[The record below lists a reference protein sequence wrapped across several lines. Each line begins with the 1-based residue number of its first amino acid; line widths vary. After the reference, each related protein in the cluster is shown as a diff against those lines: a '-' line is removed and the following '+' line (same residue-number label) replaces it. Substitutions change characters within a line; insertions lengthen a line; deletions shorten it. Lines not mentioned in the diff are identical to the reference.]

1 MQVTYARAR
10 LFLGITTVG
19 TMGTLCAVALFLRL
33 PQQFFSI
40 SPINIAETAKGL
52 AIIVGLYAAIA
63 LPFDFIGGY
72 VLERVFNRDVPHLGN
87 FAYRLV
93 RGITGQGAVY
103 ICCGLS
109 LIEMHT
115 RFGNIGV
122 IMLFAVLQLI
132 LIAFQLPLAMFVGG
146 LRRTQSGLAG
156 QGPYGTGGITGILG
170 SEAVVLPM
178 HWKAVLS
185 SDQLN
190 VMESRRRY
198 AIASGLRRNGLMLA
212 LAWNVGG
219 FAISVSLAG
228 GTGSVA
234 SLLTTALYFSLT
246 SFVGL
251 LVLPKPSQT
260 AVLQTDAG
268 IINNG
273 NRDAL
278 VASIRALAGIQDGE
292 DRRHSAVQLIFHP
305 IPSVSLRTENTL
317 QNTNQLAAW
326 NAARLAIFLSW
337 AGLSFVSRAVH
348 CNVGRPDVWVLL
360 PCD

>member
-19 TMGTLCAVALFLRL
+19 SMVTLCALALVLRL
-33 PQQFFSI
+33 PQQFCSM
-40 SPINIAETAKGL
+40 SPTNIADTAKGL
-52 AIIVGLYAAIA
+52 TIVFGLYAALA

-72 VLERVFNRDVPHLGN
+72 VLERVLKRDVPQLGN

-93 RGITGQGAVY
+93 RGIFGQGVVY
-103 ICCGLS
+103 ISCGLA
-109 LIEMHT
+109 LIAMHT

-122 IMLFAVLQLI
+122 VVMFATLQLT
-132 LIAFQLPLAMFVGG
+132 LIVCQLPLAMFVGG
-146 LRRTQSGLAG
+146 LRRTKDGLSG

-170 SEAVVLPM
+170 SETVVLPM
-178 HWKAVLS
+178 HWKSLLS
-185 SDQLN
+185 SNQLTM
-190 VMESRRRY
+190 MESRRRY
-198 AIASGLRRNGLMLA
+198 AIASGLRRNGVLLA
-212 LAWNVGG
+212 LAWNIGG
-219 FAISVSLAG
+219 FAISVTLAG

-234 SLLTTALYFSLT
+234 SLLTTSLYFSLT

-251 LVLPKPSQT
+251 LVLPKPSQN

-268 IINNG
+268 VTDNG
-273 NRDAL
+273 NRDNLA
-278 VASIRALAGIQDGE
+278 AAIRALASIQDDE
-292 DRRHSAVQLIFHP
+292 DTRHSAVQLIFHP
-305 IPSVSLRTENTL
+305 IPAVSLRTANATSNTKHF
-317 QNTNQLAAW
+317 AAW

>member
-1 MQVTYARAR
+1 MTYARAR

-19 TMGTLCAVALFLRL
+19 SMVTLCVLALSLRL
-33 PQQFFSI
+33 PQQFFSM
-40 SPINIAETAKGL
+40 SPTNIADTVKGL
-52 AIIVGLYAAIA
+52 ALIFGLYAAVA

-72 VLERVFNRDVPHLGN
+72 LLERIFQRDVPQLGN

-93 RGITGQGAVY
+93 RGIFGQGIVY
-103 ICCGLS
+103 ISCGLA
-109 LIEMHT
+109 LIAMHT

-122 IMLFAVLQLI
+122 FVMFAALQLT
-132 LIAFQLPLAMFVGG
+132 LIVCQLPLAMFVGG
-146 LRRTQSGLAG
+146 LKRTQDGLSG

-170 SEAVVLPM
+170 SETVVLPM
-178 HWKAVLS
+178 HWKPILS
-185 SDQLN
+185 NKLLN
-190 VMESRRRY
+190 VMESRRSY
-198 AIASGLRRNGLMLA
+198 AIASGLRRNGVLLA
-212 LAWNVGG
+212 LAWNIGG
-219 FAISVSLAG
+219 FAISVLLAG

-234 SLLTTALYFSLT
+234 SLLSTSLYFSLT

-251 LVLPKPSQT
+251 LVLPKPSQN

-268 IINNG
+268 VINNG
-273 NRDAL
+273 NRDNL
-278 VASIRALAGIQDGE
+278 VAAIRTLASIQDDE
-292 DRRHSAVQLIFHP
+292 ETRHSTVQFIFHP
-305 IPSVSLRTENTL
+305 IPSVSLRTSMSTSGTR
-317 QNTNQLAAW
+317 QFAAW

>member
-19 TMGTLCAVALFLRL
+19 SMVTLCAVALFLRL
-33 PQQFFSI
+33 PQQFFSM
-40 SPINIAETAKGL
+40 SPNNIADTAKGL
-52 AIIVGLYAAIA
+52 TLIFGLYAAIA
-63 LPFDFIGGY
+63 LPFDLIGGY
-72 VLERVFNRDVPHLGN
+72 VLERVFKRDVPHLVS
-87 FAYRLV
+87 FVYRLV
-93 RGITGQGAVY
+93 RGIIGQGAVY
-103 ICCGLS
+103 ISCGLA
-109 LIEMHT
+109 LIAMHT

-122 IMLFAVLQLI
+122 VIMFATLQLT
-132 LIAFQLPLAMFVGG
+132 LIVCQLPLAMFVGG
-146 LRRTQSGLAG
+146 LKRTQDGLSG
-156 QGPYGTGGITGILG
+156 QGPYGTGGVTGILG
-170 SEAVVLPM
+170 SETVVLPM
-178 HWKAVLS
+178 HWESVLS
-185 SDQLN
+185 SDQLS

-198 AIASGLRRNGLMLA
+198 AIASGLRRNGVLLA
-212 LAWNVGG
+212 LAWNIGG
-219 FAISVSLAG
+219 FAISVALAG
-228 GTGSVA
+228 GAGSVA

-251 LVLPKPSQT
+251 LVLPKPSQN

-268 IINNG
+268 IINSG

-278 VASIRALAGIQDGE
+278 VASIRALASIQDDE
-292 DRRHSAVQLIFHP
+292 ATRHSAVQLIFHP

>member
-19 TMGTLCAVALFLRL
+19 SMVTLCVLALTLRL
-33 PQQFFSI
+33 PQQFFSM
-40 SPINIAETAKGL
+40 SPTNIADTAKGL
-52 AIIVGLYAAIA
+52 TLIFGLYAAIA
-63 LPFDFIGGY
+63 LPFDLIGGY
-72 VLERVFNRDVPHLGN
+72 VLERVFNRDVPHLGS

-93 RGITGQGAVY
+93 RGIIGQGAVY
-103 ICCGLS
+103 ISCGLA
-109 LIEMHT
+109 LIALHT

-122 IMLFAVLQLI
+122 VIMFATLQLT
-132 LIAFQLPLAMFVGG
+132 LIVCQLPLAMFVGG
-146 LRRTQSGLAG
+146 LKRTQDGLSG
-156 QGPYGTGGITGILG
+156 QGPYGTGGVTGILG
-170 SEAVVLPM
+170 SETVVLPM
-178 HWKAVLS
+178 HWKSVLS

-198 AIASGLRRNGLMLA
+198 AIASGLRRNGVLLA
-212 LAWNVGG
+212 LAWNIGG
-219 FAISVSLAG
+219 FAISVVLAG

-246 SFVGL
+246 SFIGL
-251 LVLPKPSQT
+251 LVLPKPSQN

-268 IINNG
+268 IINSG

-278 VASIRALAGIQDGE
+278 VASIRALASIQDDE
-292 DRRHSAVQLIFHP
+292 DTRHSAVQLIFHP
-305 IPSVSLRTENTL
+305 IPSVSLRTGMS
-317 QNTNQLAAW
+317 TNGTRQFAAW